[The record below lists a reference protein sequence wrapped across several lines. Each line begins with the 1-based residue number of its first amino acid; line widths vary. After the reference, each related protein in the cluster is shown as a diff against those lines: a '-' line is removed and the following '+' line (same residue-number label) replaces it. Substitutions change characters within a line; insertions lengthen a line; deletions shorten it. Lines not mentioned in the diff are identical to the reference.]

1 MFLPEING
9 DKKCR
14 KERPRWA
21 NVRKRRI
28 YGADDAAASR
38 ITRERRSVSHA
49 GSVNQK
55 RCAITG
61 GKRKDDP
68 GSRAVVQPGWIA
80 VS

>member
-21 NVRKRRI
+21 NVKKRRI
-28 YGADDAAASR
+28 YGADDAVVSR
-38 ITRERRSVSHA
+38 TIRERKSVSRV
-49 GSVNQK
+49 GSVKQK
-55 RCAITG
+55 RCVITG

-68 GSRAVVQPGWIA
+68 DDRVVVPRWIA